1 MSYKGNVA
9 IITGASRGIGAAI
22 AIELAKKGLNVIINY
37 NSNEEKAIAVS
48 EAIKKDQGKC
58 EIKKFDVSNS
68 VQVEAAFAEIIDKYK
83 SIDYLVNNAGIVS
96 DNLIIKMKD
105 DEFDRVI
112 KTNLYGAFNC
122 SKIAAKY
129 MLKQKFG
136 VILNI
141 TSIIGIMGNAGQSN
155 YAASKAGIIGL
166 TKSLAKE
173 LGSRNIRVNAIA
185 PGFIETDMTENLN
198 IIQRKFL
205 VDKIALKRLGTSE
218 DVANLATFLISEEA
232 SYITG
237 EVISIN
243 GGLSI

>member
-1 MSYKGNVA
+1 MSYKGSVA

-22 AIELAKKGLNVIINY
+22 AKELAKRGLTVIINY
-37 NSNEEKAIAVS
+37 NANEERAVS
-48 EAIKKDQGKC
+48 LCESIRKDQGKC
-58 EIKKFDVSNS
+58 EVKKFDVALSE
-68 VQVEAAFAEIIDKYK
+68 QVDAAFSQIVEKYQ
-83 SIDYLVNNAGIVS
+83 SIDYLINNAGIVS

-105 DEFDRVI
+105 EEFDKVV
-112 KTNLYGAFNC
+112 KTNLYGTFNC
-122 SKIAAKY
+122 CRIAAKY

-185 PGFIETDMTENLN
+185 PGFIETDMTDKLN
-198 IIQRKFL
+198 IIQRKML
-205 VDKIALKRLGTSE
+205 VDRIALKRLGSPQ
-218 DVANLATFLISEEA
+218 DVANLAAFLLSEEA

-237 EVISIN
+237 EVIAIN